1 MAGVTLCEPT
11 ELYNLLNQSTKISR
25 LAEPNYLC
33 LLDARTKREYNES
46 HLMTAI
52 RVKTNPLGK
61 YLVPQSINLECV
73 RYCVVYDGKTESVD
87 AAFNMDYDLLEVD
100 TELTPFDTGIDIREL
115 RKKPSS
121 EYNAKEGSAARCARI
136 MQRLTRFPVMILR
149 GGYELFTASYHYLRT
164 QKIFWMPQELEA
176 FKPYPVEILPAKLYM
191 GNYVQACD
199 SQIQK
204 DLKIKAHINICE
216 EAGTFL
222 LEDRENLLHIPI
234 PDSLEADLFSHF
246 GNICHFIDAHVHK
259 GAVLVF
265 SSFGISRCSTAVMAY
280 LIHSCKLYL
289 KNAWNYVQ
297 KCKNNM
303 RPNRAFVK
311 QLSDWEQRIYITAIT
326 DVSEPN
332 Y

>member
-46 HLMTAI
+46 HLMTAL

-61 YLVPQSINLECV
+61 YLVPESINLECV
-73 RYCVVYDGKTESVD
+73 RYCVVYDGKTETVD
-87 AAFNMDYDLLEVD
+87 AAFDMDYDLLEIVGD
-100 TELTPFDTGIDIREL
+100 NVLAL
-115 RKKPSS
+115 
-121 EYNAKEGSAARCARI
+121 I
-136 MQRLTRFPVMILR
+136 MQRLTRFPVMVLR
-149 GGYELFTASYHYLRT
+149 GGYERFTTSYHYLRT

-176 FKPYPVEILPAKLYM
+176 FKTYPVEILPAKLYM
-191 GNYVQACD
+191 GNYKQACD

-216 EAGTFL
+216 EDGIFF
-222 LEDRENLLHIPI
+222 LEDREKLLHIPI

-246 GNICHFIDAHVHK
+246 IHIIQCKSSVPPRCLGLFSNIFPAPD
-259 GAVLVF
+259 L
-265 SSFGISRCSTAVMAY
+265 
-280 LIHSCKLYL
+280 LYL
-289 KNAWNYVQ
+289 SSQNAWNFAQ
-297 KCKNNM
+297 KCKNNI

-311 QLSDWEQRIYITAIT
+311 QLSDWEQRFYITAIT
-326 DVSEPN
+326 DISEPN

>member
-46 HLMTAI
+46 HLMTAL

-61 YLVPQSINLECV
+61 YLVPESINLECV
-73 RYCVVYDGKTESVD
+73 RYCVVYDGKTETVD
-87 AAFNMDYDLLEVD
+87 AAFDMDYDLLEVD
-100 TELTPFDTGIDIREL
+100 TELTRIIPLFLKT
-115 RKKPSS
+115 KK
-121 EYNAKEGSAARCARI
+121 AGI
-136 MQRLTRFPVMILR
+136 MQRLTRFPVMVLR
-149 GGYELFTASYHYLRT
+149 GGYERFTTSYHYLRT

-176 FKPYPVEILPAKLYM
+176 FKTYPVEILPAKLYM
-191 GNYVQACD
+191 GNYKQACD

-204 DLKIKAHINICE
+204 DLKIKAHINISDPL
-216 EAGTFL
+216 FFPSF
-222 LEDRENLLHIPI
+222 LEDREKLLHIPI

-246 GNICHFIDAHVHK
+246 VNICHFIGK
-259 GAVLVF
+259 CLGLF
-265 SSFGISRCSTAVMAY
+265 SNIFPAPD
-280 LIHSCKLYL
+280 LLYL
-289 KNAWNYVQ
+289 SSQNAWNFAQ
-297 KCKNNM
+297 KCKNNI

-311 QLSDWEQRIYITAIT
+311 QLSDWEQRFYITAIT
-326 DVSEPN
+326 DISEPN

>member
-46 HLMTAI
+46 HLMTAL

-61 YLVPQSINLECV
+61 YLVPESINLECV
-73 RYCVVYDGKTESVD
+73 RYCVVYDGKTETVD
-87 AAFNMDYDLLEVD
+87 AAFDMDYDLLEVD
-100 TELTPFDTGIDIREL
+100 TELTPFDAGIDIKEL

-136 MQRLTRFPVMILR
+136 MQRLTRFPVMVLR
-149 GGYELFTASYHYLRT
+149 GGYERFTTSYHYLRT

-176 FKPYPVEILPAKLYM
+176 FKTYPVEILPAKLYM
-191 GNYVQACD
+191 GNYKQACD

-216 EAGTFL
+216 EDGIFF
-222 LEDRENLLHIPI
+222 LEDREKLLHIPI

-246 GNICHFIDAHVHK
+246 VNICHFIER
-259 GAVLVF
+259 LEF
-265 SSFGISRCSTAVMAY
+265 CPEM
-280 LIHSCKLYL
+280 
-289 KNAWNYVQ
+289 
-297 KCKNNM
+297 
-303 RPNRAFVK
+303 
-311 QLSDWEQRIYITAIT
+311 
-326 DVSEPN
+326 
-332 Y
+332 